1 MSSFFEEYGFTIA
14 AAVCATIVVGWL
26 LAGIFDGGS
35 IAKFV
40 TLLAQ
45 EYTGG

>member
-1 MSSFFEEYGFTIA
+1 MSNFFEEFGYTIA
-14 AAVCATIVVGWL
+14 AAVCATIVIGWL
-26 LAGIFDGGS
+26 VVSMFDGGS

-45 EYTGG
+45 EYAGG

>member
-1 MSSFFEEYGFTIA
+1 MSGFIEEYGFTIA
-14 AAVCATIVVGWL
+14 AAVCASIIIGWL
-26 LAGIFDGGS
+26 VAGIFDDGS

-45 EYTGG
+45 EYAGG